1 MVGTPSPQTISTK
14 QLELATR
21 AERYP
26 HEALSTLAHF
36 IDLDWLREAYRRTR
50 KDGAPGIDGQ
60 VAAEYEAD
68 LEANLSSLLDRFKS
82 GRYRAPPVKR
92 VYIPKGDG
100 KRLRPIGIPTL
111 EDKVLQRAV
120 VMILEPLY
128 EQQFLDASYG
138 FRPGRSAH
146 QALDALWQRIMPLSR
161 CWLIELDIES
171 FFDRVDRARLREMV
185 ARRVS
190 DGVIL
195 RAIGKW
201 LQAGVLEGTQL
212 SYPEQGTP
220 QGGVIS
226 PLLANIYLHEV
237 LDQWFEQDVKP
248 RLKGTSFMVR
258 YADDAVLGFERKED
272 AERVF
277 AVLAKRFEKYALTL
291 HPQKTRLIALYRPG
305 SNDPPRSGPG
315 EPRSFDFLGFTLYW
329 GRSRKGHWVVRRK
342 TAKGRLSRALRVVEA
357 WCRRH
362 RHTPVRWQHAQLSSK
377 LRGHYAY
384 YGMTGNGRSMSSF
397 RHHVERIWRKWL
409 RRRSNAKLPWAR
421 FSASLQRDP
430 LPPVRVVHS
439 VYRQSA
445 RT

>member
-50 KDGAPGIDGQ
+50 KDGAPGVDGQ
-60 VAAEYEAD
+60 VAAEYEAE

-82 GRYRAPPVKR
+82 GLYRAPPVKR
-92 VYIPKGDG
+92 IYIPKGEG

-128 EQQFLDASYG
+128 EQQFSDSSYG

-146 QALDALWQRIMPLSR
+146 QALDALWQRIMPLSQ

-195 RAIGKW
+195 RVIGKW

-226 PLLANIYLHEV
+226 PLLANIYLHEGAPG
-237 LDQWFEQDVKP
+237 QTWCFQRVK
-248 RLKGTSFMVR
+248 F
-258 YADDAVLGFERKED
+258 
-272 AERVF
+272 
-277 AVLAKRFEKYALTL
+277 
-291 HPQKTRLIALYRPG
+291 
-305 SNDPPRSGPG
+305 PPRQGVQPPHRES
-315 EPRSFDFLGFTLYW
+315 SLGSEEATNRTKRRQSDERAVTKVKQLNLVKYLSA
-329 GRSRKGHWVVRRK
+329 GRQ
-342 TAKGRLSRALRVVEA
+342 RLSGWQAPVGTPSMARWPETAAGSESTARSETEA
-357 WCRRH
+357 SRD
-362 RHTPVRWQHAQLSSK
+362 L
-377 LRGHYAY
+377 G
-384 YGMTGNGRSMSSF
+384 
-397 RHHVERIWRKWL
+397 
-409 RRRSNAKLPWAR
+409 
-421 FSASLQRDP
+421 DP
-430 LPPVRVVHS
+430 LRSWFLFEENRVCRTIWLTPEEGRRCSAKSDSLVVLRARESRVHGEAAKQVRTGLRDTSPAPTEAGV
-439 VYRQSA
+439 
-445 RT
+445 

>member
-50 KDGAPGIDGQ
+50 KDGAPGVDGQ
-60 VAAEYEAD
+60 VSAEYEAD

-120 VMILEPLY
+120 LMILEPLY

-146 QALDALWQRIMPLSR
+146 QALDALWQRIMPLSQ

-237 LDQWFEQDVKP
+237 LDQWFE
-248 RLKGTSFMVR
+248 
-258 YADDAVLGFERKED
+258 
-272 AERVF
+272 
-277 AVLAKRFEKYALTL
+277 
-291 HPQKTRLIALYRPG
+291 
-305 SNDPPRSGPG
+305 
-315 EPRSFDFLGFTLYW
+315 
-329 GRSRKGHWVVRRK
+329 
-342 TAKGRLSRALRVVEA
+342 
-357 WCRRH
+357 
-362 RHTPVRWQHAQLSSK
+362 
-377 LRGHYAY
+377 
-384 YGMTGNGRSMSSF
+384 
-397 RHHVERIWRKWL
+397 
-409 RRRSNAKLPWAR
+409 
-421 FSASLQRDP
+421 
-430 LPPVRVVHS
+430 
-439 VYRQSA
+439 
-445 RT
+445 

>member
-14 QLELATR
+14 QLELAKR

-26 HEALSTLAHF
+26 HAALSTLAHF

-50 KDGAPGIDGQ
+50 KDGAPGVDGQ

-82 GRYRAPPVKR
+82 GLYRAPPVKR

-120 VMILEPLY
+120 SMILEPLY
-128 EQQFLDASYG
+128 EQQFFDSSYG

-146 QALDALWQRIMPLSR
+146 QALDALWQRIMPLSQ

-195 RAIGKW
+195 RVIGKW

-248 RLKGTSFMVR
+248 RLKGTSFMIR
-258 YADDAVLGFERKED
+258 YADDAVLGFERQED

-291 HPQKTRLIALYRPG
+291 HPQKTRLIALHRPRPK
-305 SNDPPRSGPG
+305 DRDRSGPG
-315 EPRSFDFLGFTLYW
+315 DPRSFNFLGFTLYW
-329 GRSRKGHWVVRRK
+329 GRSRKGNWVVRRK
-342 TAKGRLSRALRVVEA
+342 TAKDRLSRALRA
-357 WCRRH
+357 IA
-362 RHTPVRWQHAQLSSK
+362 PVCGDVADTK
-377 LRGHYAY
+377 LR
-384 YGMTGNGRSMSSF
+384 
-397 RHHVERIWRKWL
+397 WR
-409 RRRSNAKLPWAR
+409 AAR
-421 FSASLQRDP
+421 DSTDP
-430 LPPVRVVHS
+430 LPSYAAPPS
-439 VYRQSA
+439 YPSEIDPS
-445 RT
+445 TE